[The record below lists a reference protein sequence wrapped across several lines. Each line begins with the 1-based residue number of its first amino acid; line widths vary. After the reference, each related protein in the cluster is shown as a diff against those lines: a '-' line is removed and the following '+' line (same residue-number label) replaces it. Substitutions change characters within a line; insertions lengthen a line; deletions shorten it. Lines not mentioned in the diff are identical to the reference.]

1 MPRRC
6 NRCEAISVYGSRTR
20 EAARLS
26 TRREPHSLHDSL
38 QDGREIFYRLD
49 RQLEQRGI
57 LVGVVRVVMGEAVRD
72 RPKPLPLLTD
82 FQTASSSRVASWL
95 PASGSLSSRKAMACL
110 R

>member
-1 MPRRC
+1 VIAIAHESGPR
-6 NRCEAISVYGSRTR
+6 ALTSRK
-20 EAARLS
+20 LFH
-26 TRREPHSLHDSL
+26 PN
-38 QDGREIFYRLD
+38 
-49 RQLEQRGI
+49 QLEQRGI

-95 PASGSLSSRKAMACL
+95 PDSGSLSFREAMACL